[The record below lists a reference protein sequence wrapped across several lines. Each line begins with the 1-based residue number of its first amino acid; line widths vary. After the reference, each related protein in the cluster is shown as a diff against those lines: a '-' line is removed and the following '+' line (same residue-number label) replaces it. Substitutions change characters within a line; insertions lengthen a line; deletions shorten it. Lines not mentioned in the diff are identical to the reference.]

1 MSVDF
6 PDSTNAAV
14 IGVGAMGRHHARVY
28 SELPDVN
35 LVGVYDV
42 DEEQAREVA
51 ENHGSRAMDMEE
63 LVHAADVASIAVPT
77 QFHADLAEQC
87 IDHGV
92 SVLVEKP
99 FVDDPEVGRELVE
112 KADEAGVT
120 IQVGH
125 VERFNPAIR
134 TLADIVADLDVIAID
149 AERLGPPPE
158 GRQVDESAVLD
169 LMIHDIDV
177 VLATMGEEPAE
188 ITAHGVKNNQYATAD
203 LEFGDGTIASLTAS
217 RVTQQR
223 VRKLSITAEE
233 CRVNV
238 DYIDRSVEI
247 HRHSLP
253 EYIEDNG
260 DVRYRHESIVERPT
274 VQTGEPLK
282 NELEAF
288 VSAATGEGDPVVSGE
303 DGLRVLEVAREIDR
317 IAGEDGQ
324 GATGDGQGATG
335 DGKEATEDQQ
345 EAPEDEQEAEVSA
358 R

>member
-1 MSVDF
+1 MNAEP
-6 PDSTNAAV
+6 PDESDDAGPRTDNVTDDTTNAAV
-14 IGVGAMGRHHARVY
+14 IGVGSMGRHHARVY
-28 SELPDVN
+28 SELPGVN
-35 LVGVYDV
+35 LVGVFDV
-42 DEEQAREVA
+42 DDAQAREVA
-51 ENHGSRAMDMEE
+51 TDHGARSLEMTALLD
-63 LVHAADVASIAVPT
+63 AADVASIAVPT
-77 QFHADLAEQC
+77 QFHAEMARDC

-92 SVLVEKP
+92 DVLVEKP
-99 FVDDPEVGRELVE
+99 FVDDPAVGRELIDR
-112 KADEAGVT
+112 ADDADAT

-134 TLADIVADLDVIAID
+134 ALTDIVADLDVIAVD
-149 AERLGPPPE
+149 AQRLGPPPE

-177 VLATMGEEPAE
+177 VLAMLGESPESV
-188 ITAHGVKNNQYATAD
+188 TAHGVKNNQYATAD
-203 LEFGDGTIASLTAS
+203 LTFADGTVASLTAS

-223 VRKLSITAEE
+223 VRKLAITAES

-282 NELEAF
+282 NELESF
-288 VSAATGEGDPVVSGE
+288 VGAATGDGDPVVSGE
-303 DGLRVLEVAREIDR
+303 EGLRVLEVAREIHE
-317 IAGEDGQ
+317 AA
-324 GATGDGQGATG
+324 GATA
-335 DGKEATEDQQ
+335 
-345 EAPEDEQEAEVSA
+345 DERSEAEVSV